1 MSERALYVRVNS
13 LGRAPGMPV
22 AEPFGLAVTSLLA
35 TEVTSLI
42 GVAEGIEAP
51 AEGNATTLLEVLFA
65 LF

>member
-1 MSERALYVRVNS
+1 
-13 LGRAPGMPV
+13 MPV

-35 TEVTSLI
+35 TEMTSLI